1 MLNQARRRM
10 SITNRLRW
18 SYLISSTLPLLLVG
32 ALLIGTLFQVQQRN
46 ALASQQALAERIA
59 GAIATFVSDLEQL
72 LLRAGRDL
80 QPENANPTLTAA
92 VQRLTA
98 SSPDLRAITV
108 VNAEGAT
115 VAQALSE
122 HMAAQG
128 LTPALV
134 PEALIDAALRIGQG
148 GRSTISV
155 GVDGQPGFLIV
166 LPIRDAQSGR
176 IEGALAAEVSSAR
189 LEQILRLV
197 TRETQQVA
205 YLVDAQHSLLLGVHN
220 PGWQPPDDLT
230 PIFQEGQSVGRYQG
244 GTGQQMIGARAPVAP
259 ISTTSWSVVVEQ
271 PSSELFVEVYRS
283 LALLGGLVALVGM
296 LALSWAL
303 YQARRIVQPIRALT
317 AGARELAEGQLN
329 HRIIVE
335 PGDELGQLASTFNE
349 MAGRLQG
356 SLHEIEQQNE
366 RLRSGLI
373 LARDIQHGLLPTTPP
388 WRSDLLSVYGRS
400 LPANEVGGDFYSY
413 MVLLDGRA
421 AVAVGDI
428 SGKGVAAA
436 LLMALTSSTIESQA
450 HFLDH
455 PGEMLQ
461 MLHTALSPRLQAN
474 QMNAAILVAVFSADA
489 RTVTLANAGMIA
501 PLLVRCTPGAGCS
514 FVDVGGLPIGT
525 PLSCTYQ
532 EVTVPLMPGDTLL
545 LLSDGII
552 EAHDGFGQLFGF
564 ERLEA
569 LVNML
574 PPDLELDE
582 LVEQIIATVLD
593 FVGGAEAHD
602 DITLIAMR
610 PNAQAAQHSADVPQ
624 SELVLNRAP

>member
-1 MLNQARRRM
+1 MLSQARRRM

-46 ALASQQALAERIA
+46 ALASQQALADRIA
-59 GAIATFVSDLEQL
+59 DTIASFLYDLEQL

-80 QPENANPTLTAA
+80 QPDLPGSALDAA
-92 VQRLTA
+92 VQRLA
-98 SSPDLRAITV
+98 MSSPDLRAITV
-108 VNAEGAT
+108 LNGDGAT
-115 VAQALSE
+115 VAQATSE
-122 HMAAQG
+122 RMAAQG
-128 LTPALV
+128 VAPLPVIGRLV
-134 PEALIDAALRIGQG
+134 DAALRMGQG
-148 GRSTISV
+148 GRSTINV
-155 GVDGQPGFLIV
+155 GADGQHGFLIV

-176 IEGALAAEVSSAR
+176 IGGALAAEVSSAR
-189 LEQILRLV
+189 IEQILGLAPQ
-197 TRETQQVA
+197 ESGKVA
-205 YLVDAQHSLLLGVHN
+205 YLVDAQRNLLLSIRR
-220 PGWQPPDDLT
+220 PGWLPPGDLT
-230 PIFQEGQSVGRYQG
+230 PIFGEGQSVGRYQG
-244 GTGQQMIGARAPVAP
+244 GAGQPMIGARAPVAP
-259 ISTTSWSVVVEQ
+259 ISATSWSVVVEQ
-271 PSSELFVEVYRS
+271 PSSALFVEVYRS

-303 YQARRIVQPIRALT
+303 YQARRIVLPIRALT

-329 HRIIVE
+329 HRIMVE

-349 MAGRLQG
+349 MAARLQG
-356 SLHEIEQQNE
+356 SLREIEHQNE

-388 WRSDLLSVYGRS
+388 WHSELLSVYGRS

-436 LLMALTSSTIESQA
+436 LLMALTSSTLESQV

-455 PGEMLQ
+455 PSEMLQ

-474 QMNAAILVAVFSADA
+474 QMNAAILVAVFNADA
-489 RTVTLANAGMIA
+489 RAVTLANAGMIA
-501 PLLVRCTPGAGCS
+501 PLLVRHASTHETSCS

-545 LLSDGII
+545 LFSDGIV

-574 PPDLELDE
+574 PPELEVDE
-582 LVEQIIATVLD
+582 LVEQIINTVLD
-593 FVGGAEAHD
+593 FVGSAEPHD
-602 DITLIAMR
+602 DITIIALR
-610 PNAQAAQHSADVPQ
+610 PVAQPLADQ
-624 SELVLNRAP
+624 A